1 MLLNLS
7 RLFLNL
13 QSGHDNNNFL
23 LGKLNEILSVKP
35 SAECLANRRHSVI
48 FVFTGISPSSSKLGL
63 PVKCAL
69 STFVIAYSMSNLVK
83 SLGRRIT
90 LPRFDTWL

>member
-1 MLLNLS
+1 MFGKQEALGNIHFHWHFTLL
-7 RLFLNL
+7 
-13 QSGHDNNNFL
+13 
-23 LGKLNEILSVKP
+23 I
-35 SAECLANRRHSVI
+35 
-48 FVFTGISPSSSKLGL
+48 KLGL